1 MRRGKTRT
9 LGSMKRHMT
18 LTQLERDD
26 WGSPPY
32 DSFLVTECHRLRHV
46 PLRDLTVENLRILI
60 GQHISLEY
68 TVPLA
73 LEHLSKDPLV
83 SGDFY
88 PGDLLKAVQGIKD
101 DFWTQHPSLL
111 AVWQKVRSHA
121 S

>member
-1 MRRGKTRT
+1 
-9 LGSMKRHMT
+9 MT

-26 WGSPPY
+26 WGPPPY

-46 PLRDLTVENLRILI
+46 PLRDFTVENLRILI
-60 GQHISLEY
+60 GQNISLEY

-88 PGDLLKAVQGIKD
+88 PGDLFKAVKGIED
-101 DFWTQHPSLL
+101 DFWTQHPLL
-111 AVWQKVRSHA
+111 LTLWQQVRSRA